1 MNIDELEKK
10 ELRQYLDFLFWHYR
24 VVDSF
29 WYIFLEEEYGT
40 DVANHFNEK
49 VWRRVAGIAA
59 KDIIKRF
66 GIAQKGLDGFVKA
79 LDYFPWK
86 IIVDYEISWQDDAVI
101 ISVPHCVTQESR
113 LKRNLPE
120 YHCKDMHYG
129 EFEGFAKLIDPSIK
143 VECVHAPLDPH
154 PPERF
159 CQWKFTV

>member
-1 MNIDELEKK
+1 MNIDELERK
-10 ELRQYLDFLFWHYR
+10 ELRNYLDFLFWHYR

-29 WYIFLEEEYGT
+29 WYISVEEDYGT
-40 DVANHFNEK
+40 DVANKINER
-49 VWRRVAGIAA
+49 VWRRAAGLAA
-59 KDIIKRF
+59 KDILKRYE
-66 GIAQKGLDGFVKA
+66 IVEKGLDGFVKA
-79 LDYFPWK
+79 QNYFPWK
-86 IIVDYEISWQDDAVI
+86 IIVDYEITRDDDAVI

-120 YHCKDMHYG
+120 YQCKEMHLA
-129 EFEGFAKLIDPSIK
+129 EFEAFAHIIDPNIK